1 MPPIQFL
8 ADRFDAGKTVA
19 DMLKRRFQIPW
30 AQAKRLVERGHIR
43 LAGMGCT
50 DPATRVRR
58 GNRVWIR
65 EGVIDIKP
73 VQLPAS
79 LKNKPPPPANKPRP
93 PREPKPSVR
102 QVMPEGLVL
111 VYADAEVLVVDKPA
125 GLTTARSEAD
135 AAEFGERGRKFLPKT
150 LFDWLPALVGEPGAK
165 FFAVHRLD
173 RDTTGLVAFARTP
186 KSARDLAAQF
196 QKHTVDR
203 RYLALTRGVPKP
215 GRIESVLVPD
225 RGDGRR
231 GSGPAD
237 AEDGRKAVTT
247 IAVVERF
254 PEGTL
259 VECRLETGR
268 THQVRIHLGEAGAPL
283 CGERVYDRPP
293 HGQPRPDASKATRPM
308 LHAASLG
315 FAHPLEGNALL
326 WEAPVPVDFAE
337 VLGRLRDAKPTRF
350 GELGT

>member
-73 VQLPAS
+73 AKLPPS
-79 LKNKPPPPANKPRP
+79 LKTKPFAKPKPKPPQPGRSA
-93 PREPKPSVR
+93 
-102 QVMPEGLVL
+102 MPEGLVL
-111 VYADAEVLVVDKPA
+111 VYADADIVVVDKPA
-125 GLTTARSEAD
+125 GLTTARSESD
-135 AAEFGERGRKFLPKT
+135 AAEFGRGQKFLPKT
-150 LFDWLPALVGEPGAK
+150 LFEFLPKLVGEPGAK
-165 FFAVHRLD
+165 FFPVHRLD
-173 RDTTGLVAFARTP
+173 RDTTGLVAFARSP
-186 KSARDLAAQF
+186 KAARELAAQF
-196 QKHTVDR
+196 KAHTVER
-203 RYLALTRGVPKP
+203 RYLALTRGVPAS

-231 GSGPAD
+231 GSGAANSP
-237 AEDGRKAVTT
+237 DGRRAVTRVS
-247 IAVVERF
+247 VVEQF
-254 PEGTL
+254 GSCAL

-268 THQVRIHLGEAGAPL
+268 THQVRIHLGEAGSPL
-283 CGERVYDRPP
+283 CGEKVYDRKPF
-293 HGQPRPDASKATRPM
+293 GQPAPDPSAAGRPM
-308 LHAASLG
+308 LHAATLG
-315 FAHPLEGNALL
+315 FRHPGDGSELH
-326 WEAPVPVDFAE
+326 WEAPLPADFAAE
-337 VLGRLRDAKPTRF
+337 LGRLRR
-350 GELGT
+350 

>member
-50 DPATRVRR
+50 NPATRVQR

-73 VQLPAS
+73 AQLPPS
-79 LKNKPPPPANKPRP
+79 LKTKPFAKPKPKPKPPQPGRSA
-93 PREPKPSVR
+93 
-102 QVMPEGLVL
+102 MPDGLVL
-111 VYADAEVLVVDKPA
+111 VYADAEIIVVDKPA

-135 AAEFGERGRKFLPKT
+135 AAEFGRGQKFLPKT
-150 LFDWLPALVGEPGAK
+150 AFDFLPKLVGEPAAK

-173 RDTTGLVAFARTP
+173 RDTTGLVVFARTP
-186 KSARDLAAQF
+186 RAARELAAQF
-196 QKHTVDR
+196 KKHTVER
-203 RYLALTRGVPKP
+203 RYLALTRGVPTP
-215 GRIESVLVPD
+215 GRLESVLVPD

-231 GSGPAD
+231 GSGPAN
-237 AEDGRKAVTT
+237 AEDGRRAVTHVS
-247 IAVVERF
+247 VVEQF
-254 PEGTL
+254 QTCAL

-268 THQVRIHLGEAGAPL
+268 THQVRIHLGEAGSPL
-283 CGERVYDRPP
+283 CGEKIYDRKPF
-293 HGQPRPDASKATRPM
+293 GQPAGDTSGATRPM
-308 LHAASLG
+308 LHAATLG
-315 FAHPLEGNALL
+315 LVHPADGSELN
-326 WEAPVPVDFAE
+326 WEAPVPKDFAE
-337 VLGRLRDAKPTRF
+337 LLERLRAD
-350 GELGT
+350 